1 MNQTW
6 NRTALVLA
14 VVLAIGGLTL
24 MSQLPAVSGQGRVA
38 AAPAVGPAH
47 YTVVET
53 EGHNLLVTDN
63 ATNTLYFYTVDKG
76 EPVGSELKL
85 RGSVDLTSV
94 GKPSIKPTT
103 VAK

>member
-6 NRTALVLA
+6 NRSALVLV
-14 VVLAIGGLTL
+14 VVLAIGGLTF
-24 MSQLPAVSGQGRVA
+24 MSQLPTVSGQARGA
-38 AAPAVGPAH
+38 AAVGPAH

-94 GKPSIKPTT
+94 GKPTIKPST

>member
-6 NRTALVLA
+6 NRILLA
-14 VVLAIGGLTL
+14 SIVVLSIGALTF
-24 MSQLPAVSGQGRVA
+24 MSRLPSVVAQGRDA
-38 AAPAVGPAH
+38 ATTGPAH

-53 EGHNLLVTDN
+53 QGHNLLVTDN

-85 RGSVDLTSV
+85 RGSVDLNSV

-103 VAK
+103 TAK